1 MNRVANEKKL
11 WIMNKE
17 LDKLNRLLEKDPVN
31 TDLLMQRGKIYLA
44 LNERGQALND
54 FNEVLEITRGKN
66 KEAQEYVD
74 MINRIFDFV
83 YLDNYNP

>member
-1 MNRVANEKKL
+1 
-11 WIMNKE
+11 MNKE